1 MQTGDNAGA
10 IADFRKVLEIS
21 PGMSES
27 LRRPRRNAMARR
39 NKAAPTVRARKI
51 FAGGPCNGSRGS
63 YVFRMTYA
71 AEAAAS
77 AQYRK
82 CCDRGRRR
90 MPLFKGRFTMSGFG
104 FFNKHRTWEDWFG
117 MLLGV
122 LIVVSPWFPFS
133 SHDVIDAERSTMILN
148 TFVVG
153 MLVFGLAQ
161 LEYVAL
167 QRWEE
172 VAEIALG
179 LWLIASPFILGY
191 SGDDL
196 LRAWHIALGAI
207 VGPAGCAPALAGL
220 AFERSGTGQPSA
232 VIPGRSRRH
241 LRDRRAR
248 FLT

>member
-1 MQTGDNAGA
+1 
-10 IADFRKVLEIS
+10 
-21 PGMSES
+21 MSS
-27 LRRPRRNAMARR
+27 
-39 NKAAPTVRARKI
+39 
-51 FAGGPCNGSRGS
+51 
-63 YVFRMTYA
+63 
-71 AEAAAS
+71 
-77 AQYRK
+77 
-82 CCDRGRRR
+82 
-90 MPLFKGRFTMSGFG
+90 FG

-172 VAEIALG
+172 IAEIALG
-179 LWLIASPFILGY
+179 LWLMASPFVLGY

-196 LRAWHIALGAI
+196 LRAWHVALGAI
-207 VGPAGCAPALAGL
+207 VVLLGALQLWQDWRLSDQDL
-220 AFERSGTGQPSA
+220 ANHPQSSREGA
-232 VIPGRSRRH
+232 RRH

-248 FLT
+248 FSYLSEAASRARTDHGLPSTAPLMSSIFHSPASRTKS